1 MAESNYVYDVTA
13 ENFEALVLQAS
24 QQHPVLVDFWAPWC
38 GPCQSLS
45 PILEKLA
52 AEYAGA
58 FTVAKINT
66 DDEQMLASQFG
77 IRSLPT
83 VALLYDGQIVDHFMG
98 LQPES
103 QIREMLDKHVQAPAE
118 EPMDPAQAALDSGD
132 AEQAVA
138 LLRQKIEQEP
148 DNHELKAELANALLL
163 TGDDQE
169 ARQILDDL
177 PLEARES
184 DAAKSALALLQFTDA
199 VTEAD
204 DAAALQTRLESNP
217 KDLQARYQLGARLL
231 LNGDYQAGLDQFL
244 EIMKRDRK
252 FEDDL
257 GRKSLLAAFLLI
269 DDMPLVTQYRQR
281 MTSLLF

>member
-1 MAESNYVYDVTA
+1 MADANYVYDVTT
-13 ENFEALVLQAS
+13 ENFETLVLQAS

-83 VALLYDGQIVDHFMG
+83 VALLYDGQVVDHFMG

-103 QIREMLDKHVQAPAE
+103 TIREMLDRHVQAPADE
-118 EPMDPAQAALDSGD
+118 DIDQAQAALKSGD

-138 LLRQKIEQEP
+138 LLQQKIEQEP
-148 DNHELKAELANALLL
+148 DNHELKAELASALLL
-163 TGDDQE
+163 AGSTED
-169 ARQILDDL
+169 ARQILDALSGD
-177 PLEARES
+177 ATDS
-184 DAAKSALALLQFTDA
+184 DAAKSAQARLQFIDA
-199 VTEAD
+199 VAD
-204 DAAALQTRLESNP
+204 A
-217 KDLQARYQLGARLL
+217 
-231 LNGDYQAGLDQFL
+231 
-244 EIMKRDRK
+244 
-252 FEDDL
+252 
-257 GRKSLLAAFLLI
+257 
-269 DDMPLVTQYRQR
+269 
-281 MTSLLF
+281 

>member
-1 MAESNYVYDVTA
+1 MADANYVYDVTT
-13 ENFEALVLQAS
+13 ENFEALVLQES

-83 VALLYDGQIVDHFMG
+83 VALLHDGQVVDHFMG

-103 QIREMLDKHVQAPAE
+103 TIREMLDRHVQAPPDE
-118 EPMDPAQAALDSGD
+118 DIDQAQAALNSGD
-132 AEQAVA
+132 AEQAIA
-138 LLRQKIEQEP
+138 LLQQKIEQEP
-148 DNHELKAELANALLL
+148 DNHELKAELASALLMVGA
-163 TGDDQE
+163 TED
-169 ARQILDDL
+169 ARQILDAL
-177 PLEARES
+177 PSEVADS
-184 DAAKSALALLQFTDA
+184 DAAKSAQSRLQFMDGVADATDRA
-199 VTEAD
+199 SLQDQVTN
-204 DAAALQTRLESNP
+204 TP
-217 KDLQARYQLGARLL
+217 GDLTARYQLGAQLL
-231 LNGDYQAGLDQFL
+231 LSGDHEAGLEQFL

-257 GRKSLLAAFLLI
+257 GRKSLLAAFSVES
-269 DDMPLVTQYRQR
+269 MMRN
-281 MTSLLF
+281 